1 MIALAFSIS
10 PAAIS
15 AIGRFNVKACSS
27 RILAWWAWRVT
38 EKLTSLS
45 EDTVAGVNPCSTA
58 SIRTSLAH
66 LVRSF
71 SGGSM
76 HEILMTFIS

>member
-1 MIALAFSIS
+1 
-10 PAAIS
+10 
-15 AIGRFNVKACSS
+15 
-27 RILAWWAWRVT
+27 
-38 EKLTSLS
+38 
-45 EDTVAGVNPCSTA
+45 VNPCSTA